1 MTAIFTSFGVL
12 SAVCFGFCTLPSILL
27 VLKRKSTSDISM
39 LFILMS
45 LIGNLSAASY
55 IVYSNIVAG
64 FYQWPQYLNYSFATA
79 LVIILL
85 ALKIKYDKEIL
96 KMQIRR
102 CLSRIRRRYLLLQ
115 YSFADL
121 IGDVLF
127 ASAVIG
133 MLYAIVKF
141 KLMSTD

>member
-1 MTAIFTSFGVL
+1 
-12 SAVCFGFCTLPSILL
+12 
-27 VLKRKSTSDISM
+27 
-39 LFILMS
+39 MS